1 MKAIA
6 TVLLQDYFHRSVF
19 NDVVS
24 QRYWERF
31 ESTLERNVDSVL
43 ELLGRHDAHAT
54 FFVLGWIAERNPA
67 LILRILEE
75 GHEIADSGYWVRR
88 VSSVPEAELITE
100 LRRSKRILETITE
113 KRVWGFRA
121 PYLWLSETDAHVFR
135 ALLKTGYAY
144 DASFRP
150 KGFSLSSE
158 NATRYVRSLSL
169 PEGTLYE
176 VPPSSVRV
184 GGFNSLICGGNYF
197 RQLPHR
203 VMRSHFKKWIQSD
216 EHPYVL
222 YFHPWELDAEQ
233 PKITAIGPMGQLR
246 QYRNLGKLKDTLPD
260 YLREAQ
266 FTSIR
271 DYLGLE
277 DAEADTDVEGLSWF
291 KQILEHEPLEP
302 LAAVSLES
310 DHPTKEGTPVTVV
323 IPCYNEVDTLP
334 YLERALEELSRA
346 AMGHYKFT
354 YLFVDDCSSDTT
366 REELQKRFGEREDCT
381 LVFHEVNRG
390 VAGAVMTGLNS
401 ATTKVVCSID
411 ADCSYDPLALLDM
424 IPSLEEGVDMVTAS
438 PYHKDGAVL
447 GVPGWRLFLSKS
459 LSTIYHARLHH
470 KFSTYTSCFR
480 VYRRDRVV
488 GVNLR
493 YGDFRGI
500 VELLARIDMAGGKL
514 REFPATLQ
522 SRIFGVS
529 KMKTVKTILGHLGLL
544 ATLRNTPETY
554 QETPY
559 RHTPSGGG
567 Q

>member
-43 ELLGRHDAHAT
+43 ELLARHGAHAT
-54 FFVLGWIAERNPA
+54 FFVLGWIAERNPQ

-75 GHEIADSGYWVRR
+75 GHEIADSGYWVRC
-88 VSSVPEAELITE
+88 VSSVPEGELITE

-113 KRVWGFRA
+113 RKVWGFRA
-121 PYLWLSETDAHVFR
+121 PYLWLGKKDAHVFR

-150 KGFSLSSE
+150 TKFALSSKDD
-158 NATRYVRSLSL
+158 TRFVRSLSL
-169 PEGTLYE
+169 PEGRIYE
-176 VPPSSVRV
+176 VPPSSVRLA
-184 GGFNSLICGGNYF
+184 GFNSLICGGNYL

-203 VMRSHFKKWIQSD
+203 LMRSHFRKWIQSE

-222 YFHPWELDAEQ
+222 YFHPWELEADQ
-233 PKITAIGPMGQLR
+233 PKVTAIGPIGRLR
-246 QYRNLGKLKDTLPD
+246 QYRNLGKLKETLPD
-260 YLREAQ
+260 YFGELP

-271 DYLGLE
+271 EYLGFE
-277 DAEADTDVEGLSWF
+277 DEEADTDIEGLNWL
-291 KQILEHEPLEP
+291 KDVLQHEPLEP

-310 DHPTKEGTPVTVV
+310 DHPTREGTPVSVV

-346 AMGHYKFT
+346 AMGYYKFT

-366 REELQKRFGEREDCT
+366 REELQRRFEGRQDCK
-381 LVFHEVNRG
+381 LVFHEENRG
-390 VAGAVMTGLNS
+390 VAGAIMTGLKS
-401 ATTKVVCSID
+401 ATTEIACSID
-411 ADCSYDPLALLDM
+411 ADCSYDPLALLKM
-424 IPSLEEGVDMVTAS
+424 LPTLEDNIHMVTAS
-438 PYHKDGAVL
+438 PYHPEGTVL

-459 LSTIYHARLHH
+459 LSTIYHAILRH

-480 VYRRDRVV
+480 VYRRESVSRIE
-488 GVNLR
+488 LR

-500 VELLARIDMAGGKL
+500 IELLARIDMAGGNL

-529 KMKTVKTILGHLGLL
+529 KMRTLKTILGHLKLL
-544 ATLRNTPETY
+544 ATLRKSSKPIEKTA
-554 QETPY
+554 Y
-559 RHTPSGGG
+559 RHTPYSGSR
-567 Q
+567 